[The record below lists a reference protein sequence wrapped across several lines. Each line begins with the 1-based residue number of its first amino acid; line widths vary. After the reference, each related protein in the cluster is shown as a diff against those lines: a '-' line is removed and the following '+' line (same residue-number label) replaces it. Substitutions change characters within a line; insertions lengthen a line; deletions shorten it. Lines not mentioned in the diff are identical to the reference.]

1 MSVTMEFTY
10 GIRDEVAIKAIN
22 TVGIVDGIS
31 IENSLPMFRVVYW
44 NDGERNAVWV
54 YEWELQTF

>member
-1 MSVTMEFTY
+1 MSVKMQFTY
-10 GIRDEVAIKAIN
+10 GIRDKVSIKAIN

-31 IENSLPMFRVVYW
+31 IDNYGPMFRVVYW

-54 YEWELQTF
+54 YEWELQTL